1 VAKPKPKPKPK
12 PVSLLIID
20 DNENFLKTI
29 SAYLVEHHAREILVL
44 GTARSGRQGIN
55 LAQQLH
61 PQVVLLDLKMPEMH
75 GFDVIPLLRKVL
87 PEVKI
92 ITTTL
97 LSPEIFDQ
105 SGEMYRQANTSAG
118 ADAFIPKHNLTT
130 DLIPTIRELFRS
142 AIGSAEKKLSAT

>member
-1 VAKPKPKPKPK
+1 M
-12 PVSLLIID
+12 LIVD

-29 SAYLVEHHAREILVL
+29 SAYLVEHHAREIHVL
-44 GTARSGRQGIN
+44 GTARSGKEGIN

-75 GFDVIPLLRKVL
+75 GFDVIPLLRRAL

-97 LSPEIFDQ
+97 LSPEIFEQ
-105 SGEMYRQANTSAG
+105 SGEIYRQANATAG
-118 ADAFIPKHNLTT
+118 ADGFIPKHNLTT
-130 DLIPTIRELFRS
+130 DLIPTIQKMMQSTAHREV
-142 AIGSAEKKLSAT
+142 TP

>member
-1 VAKPKPKPKPK
+1 MAKPK

-29 SAYLVEHHAREILVL
+29 SAYLVEHHTREIQVL

-75 GFDVIPLLRKVL
+75 GFDVIPLLRRAL

-97 LSPEIFDQ
+97 LPPEVFKQ
-105 SGEMYRQANTSAG
+105 SGEIYRQANAAAG

-130 DLIPTIRELFRS
+130 ELIPTILEFVHS
-142 AIGSAEKKLSAT
+142 AIGPAEKKPSAT

>member
-1 VAKPKPKPKPK
+1 VPKPK

-20 DNENFLKTI
+20 DNANFLKTI
-29 SAYLVEHHAREILVL
+29 SEYLGEHHAKEIHVI
-44 GTARSGRQGIN
+44 GTAQSGREGIN
-55 LAQQLH
+55 LAKQLH

-75 GFDVIPLLRKVL
+75 GFDVIPLLRRAL

-97 LSPEIFDQ
+97 LPPEIFAQ
-105 SGEMYRQANTSAG
+105 SGEIYRQANAAAG

-130 DLIPTIRELFRS
+130 DLIPTILELVES
-142 AIGSAEKKLSAT
+142 TALQELSP

>member
-1 VAKPKPKPKPK
+1 VAKPK

-29 SAYLVEHHAREILVL
+29 SAYLVEHHAREIHVL
-44 GTARSGRQGIN
+44 GTARSGREGIN

-75 GFDVIPLLRKVL
+75 GFDVIPLLRQAL
-87 PEVKI
+87 PGVKI

-97 LSPEIFDQ
+97 LSPEIFEQ
-105 SGEMYRQANTSAG
+105 SGEIYRQANVTAG

-130 DLIPTIRELFRS
+130 DLIPTILEFVHS
-142 AIGSAEKKLSAT
+142 TIGSAKKKLSAT

>member
-1 VAKPKPKPKPK
+1 LSKPK

-29 SAYLVEHHAREILVL
+29 SAYLVEHHAREIHVL
-44 GTARSGRQGIN
+44 GTARSGREGIN
-55 LAQQLH
+55 LTKKLH

-75 GFDVIPLLRKVL
+75 GFDVIPLLRQAL

-97 LSPEIFDQ
+97 LAPEIFEQ
-105 SGEMYRQANTSAG
+105 SGEIYRQANATAG
-118 ADAFIPKHNLTT
+118 ADGFIPKYKLTM
-130 DLIPTIRELFRS
+130 DLVPAIQKMVRS
-142 AIGSAEKKLSAT
+142 TAHLEVLP

>member
-29 SAYLVEHHAREILVL
+29 SAHLVEHHAREIHVL

-61 PQVVLLDLKMPEMH
+61 SQVVLLDLKMPEMH
-75 GFDVIPLLRKVL
+75 GFDVIPLLRRAL
-87 PEVKI
+87 PEIRI

-97 LSPEIFDQ
+97 LPPEIFEQ
-105 SGEMYRQANTSAG
+105 SGEIYRQANAAAG
-118 ADAFIPKHNLTT
+118 ADAFIPKQNLTT
-130 DLIPTIRELFRS
+130 DLIPTIQKMMEPISR
-142 AIGSAEKKLSAT
+142 

>member
-1 VAKPKPKPKPK
+1 MAKPK

-29 SAYLVEHHAREILVL
+29 SAYLVEHHTREIQVL

-75 GFDVIPLLRKVL
+75 GFDVIPLLRRAL
-87 PEVKI
+87 PEVKV

-97 LSPEIFDQ
+97 LPPEVFKQ
-105 SGEMYRQANTSAG
+105 SGEIYQQANATAG

-130 DLIPTIRELFRS
+130 ELIPTIQKMMEPISR
-142 AIGSAEKKLSAT
+142 

>member
-1 VAKPKPKPKPK
+1 MAKPK

-29 SAYLVEHHAREILVL
+29 SAYLVEHHAREIHVL

-75 GFDVIPLLRKVL
+75 GFDVIPLLRRAL

-97 LSPEIFDQ
+97 LSTEIFEQ
-105 SGEMYRQANTSAG
+105 AGEIYAQANATAG

-130 DLIPTIRELFRS
+130 DLIPTILELVHS
-142 AIGSAEKKLSAT
+142 TIGPAAKKPSAT

>member
-1 VAKPKPKPKPK
+1 MAKPK
-12 PVSLLIID
+12 PVSVLIID
-20 DNENFLKTI
+20 DNEIFLKTI
-29 SAYLVEHHAREILVL
+29 SAYLVEHHAREIQVL

-75 GFDVIPLLRKVL
+75 GFDVIPLLRRVL

-97 LSPEIFDQ
+97 MPHDIFEQ
-105 SGEMYRQANTSAG
+105 SGEIYRQANAAAG

-130 DLIPTIRELFRS
+130 DLIPTIQKMMQSTAHREV
-142 AIGSAEKKLSAT
+142 TP

>member
-1 VAKPKPKPKPK
+1 MAKTKSKPKPKPK
-12 PVSLLIID
+12 PVSMLIID

-29 SAYLVEHHAREILVL
+29 SKYLEEHHARVIHVL
-44 GTARSGRQGIN
+44 STARSGKEGIN

-61 PQVVLLDLKMPEMH
+61 PQVVLLDLKMPNMH
-75 GFDVIPLLRKVL
+75 GFDVIPMLRQAL

-97 LSPEIFDQ
+97 LSPEIFEQ
-105 SGEMYRQANTSAG
+105 SGEMYQQANVSAG

-130 DLIPTIRELFRS
+130 DLIPTILELMESTAGR
-142 AIGSAEKKLSAT
+142 LSHE

>member
-1 VAKPKPKPKPK
+1 MAKPKPKPKPK
-12 PVSLLIID
+12 PVSMLIID

-29 SAYLVEHHAREILVL
+29 SKYLEEHHAREIHVL
-44 GTARSGRQGIN
+44 GTARSGREGIN

-75 GFDVIPLLRKVL
+75 GFDVIPLLRRAL

-97 LSPEIFDQ
+97 LPPEVFEQ
-105 SGEMYRQANTSAG
+105 SGEIYSQANAAAG

-130 DLIPTIRELFRS
+130 DLIHTILELVESISR
-142 AIGSAEKKLSAT
+142 

>member
-1 VAKPKPKPKPK
+1 VAKPK

-29 SAYLVEHHAREILVL
+29 SAYLVEHHTREIQVL

-75 GFDVIPLLRKVL
+75 GFDVIPLLRRAL

-97 LSPEIFDQ
+97 LPPEVFKQ
-105 SGEMYRQANTSAG
+105 SGEIYRQANAAAG

-130 DLIPTIRELFRS
+130 ELIPTILEFVHS
-142 AIGSAEKKLSAT
+142 AIGPAEKKPSAT

>member
-1 VAKPKPKPKPK
+1 MAKPK

-29 SAYLVEHHAREILVL
+29 SAYLVEHHAREIHVL

-75 GFDVIPLLRKVL
+75 GFDVIPLLRRAL

-97 LSPEIFDQ
+97 LPPEVFKQ
-105 SGEMYRQANTSAG
+105 SGEIYRQANATAG

-130 DLIPTIRELFRS
+130 DLIPTILELVYS
-142 AIGSAEKKLSAT
+142 AIGPAEKKPSAT

>member
-1 VAKPKPKPKPK
+1 MAKPKPK

-29 SAYLVEHHAREILVL
+29 SAYLVEHHAREIQVL

-61 PQVVLLDLKMPEMH
+61 PQVVLLDLKMPDMH

-87 PEVKI
+87 PEIRI

-97 LSPEIFDQ
+97 LPLEIFEQ
-105 SGEMYRQANTSAG
+105 SGEIYRQANATAG

-130 DLIPTIRELFRS
+130 DLIPTILELVHP
-142 AIGSAEKKLSAT
+142 ANGTAEKSLLQLDS

>member
-1 VAKPKPKPKPK
+1 MPKPK

-20 DNENFLKTI
+20 DNANFLKTI
-29 SAYLVEHHAREILVL
+29 SEYLGEHHAKEIHVI
-44 GTARSGRQGIN
+44 GTAQSGREGIN
-55 LAQQLH
+55 LAKQLH

-75 GFDVIPLLRKVL
+75 GFDVIPLLRRAL

-97 LSPEIFDQ
+97 LPPEIFAQ
-105 SGEMYRQANTSAG
+105 SGEIYRQANAAAG

-130 DLIPTIRELFRS
+130 DLVP
-142 AIGSAEKKLSAT
+142 AIQKMAQSTAH

>member
-1 VAKPKPKPKPK
+1 MAKPK

-29 SAYLVEHHAREILVL
+29 SAYLAEHHAGEIHVL
-44 GTARSGRQGIN
+44 GTARSGREGIN

-75 GFDVIPLLRKVL
+75 GFDVIPLLRRAL

-97 LSPEIFDQ
+97 LSPEIFEQ
-105 SGEMYRQANTSAG
+105 AGEIYRQANVTAG

-130 DLIPTIRELFRS
+130 DLIPTILELTES
-142 AIGSAEKKLSAT
+142 TALKEMSL

>member
-1 VAKPKPKPKPK
+1 VAKPKA
-12 PVSLLIID
+12 VSLLIID

-29 SAYLVEHHAREILVL
+29 SAYLVEHHAREIHVL

-75 GFDVIPLLRKVL
+75 GFDVIPQLRRAL

-97 LSPEIFDQ
+97 LSAEIFEQ
-105 SGEMYRQANTSAG
+105 SGEIYRQANAAAG
-118 ADAFIPKHNLTT
+118 ADAFIPKHHLTT
-130 DLIPTIRELFRS
+130 DLIPTILELVHS
-142 AIGSAEKKLSAT
+142 AIGPAIKKPYAT